1 LDILKTE
8 NMSIDIAI
16 EEIEIALVADLK
28 KKRNCSICSSSR
40 SLLKRKLLKTGGF
53 AQENLLNAQEKN

>member
-1 LDILKTE
+1 
-8 NMSIDIAI
+8 MSIDIAI
-16 EEIEIALVADLK
+16 EEIEIALVADL
-28 KKRNCSICSSSR
+28 KRNCSICSSSR